1 MGKTLICPF
10 TQICEI
16 YNYYETLIRG
26 RNPILNVIG
35 QRANTFYCTAKLYVF
50 DDASEL
56 PTNNIIRRISKEGL
70 DLAKGPECSHIES
83 LNLLSRL

>member
-26 RNPILNVIG
+26 RNPILNVIE

-56 PTNNIIRRISKEGL
+56 PTNDIIRISREGL